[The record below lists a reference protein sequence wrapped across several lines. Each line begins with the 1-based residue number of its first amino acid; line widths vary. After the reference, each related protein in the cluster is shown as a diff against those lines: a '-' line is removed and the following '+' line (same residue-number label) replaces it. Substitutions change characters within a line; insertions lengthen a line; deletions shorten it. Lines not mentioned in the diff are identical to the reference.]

1 MKYKTILLACL
12 GIAALGASQLARAD
26 AWPSRPITLLVP
38 WAAGGSTDTI
48 ARILGEDLSQ
58 RLKTTIVVENKPGAG
73 GTIGSSLLAR
83 SRPDGYTFM
92 LGVSGDQVN
101 AEFMYP
107 SLNYSP
113 SKDIAPVSSVAR
125 EAIIIAANP
134 KLSAGTAQD
143 PLALAR
149 KQELT
154 YATSGVGSTGHLTGE
169 LLKQRAQLQLNAV
182 PYKGN
187 APAITDAIAGHVD
200 LVIVSP
206 AAVVEHIKSGSLKAL
221 AVTSPSRIPQLPDVP
236 TLKESG
242 YDVEVNTWYMM
253 VAPAKTPD
261 DIVRRMS
268 EAVRASV
275 GSPAVQT
282 RIAQLAAL
290 PQGSTPEEL
299 AALLKRERA
308 IWGKVIRDAKISTQ

>member
-1 MKYKTILLACL
+1 MKYKKILFACL
-12 GIAALGASQLARAD
+12 GLAALGASPLAQAD

-58 RLKTTIVVENKPGAG
+58 RLNTTVVVENKPGAG
-73 GTIGSSLLAR
+73 GTIGSSQLAR

-107 SLNYSP
+107 NLTYSP
-113 SKDIAPVSSVAR
+113 SKDIAPVSTVAR
-125 EAIIIAANP
+125 EAILIAGNN
-134 KLSAGTAQD
+134 KLPASTAQD
-143 PLALAR
+143 LLALSR
-149 KQELT
+149 KKELT

-169 LLKQRAQLQLNAV
+169 LLRQRAQLQLTAV

-206 AAVVEHIKSGSLKAL
+206 AAVVEHIKTGSLKAL

-242 YDVEVNTWYMM
+242 YDIEVNTWYMM
-253 VAPAKTPD
+253 VAPAKTPA
-261 DIVRRMS
+261 DIVGRMS

-275 GSPAVQT
+275 GSPAVQA

-299 AALLKRERA
+299 AALLKSERA
-308 IWGKVIRDAKISTQ
+308 TWGKVIRDAKISTQ